1 MSEVAFHAMTPA
13 DLEAVADLTHR
24 ADPFGWTLRN
34 FSDAHASGNTLTVL
48 TVDGV
53 TSGIAAVMHVLDES
67 ELLEIAVQPAMQ
79 GRGYGKAL
87 LAQAIALARRNGA
100 VRMFLEVRESNARA
114 RKMYTSF
121 GFEETGRRKNYYPTE
136 NGREDAIL
144 MTAQLSR
151 SVPTIK
157 KIEKVTHQWR

>member
-1 MSEVAFHAMTPA
+1 MTPA

-53 TSGIAAVMHVLDES
+53 TAGIAAVMHVLDES

-87 LAQAIALARRNGA
+87 LARAIALARRNGA

-151 SVPTIK
+151 SVP
-157 KIEKVTHQWR
+157 HD

>member
-1 MSEVAFHAMTPA
+1 MTPA

-144 MTAQLSR
+144 MMAQFSR
-151 SVPTIK
+151 SVP
-157 KIEKVTHQWR
+157 HD

>member
-1 MSEVAFHAMTPA
+1 MSEVAFRAMTPA
-13 DLEAVADLTHR
+13 DLEEVADLTHR

-121 GFEETGRRKNYYPTE
+121 GFEETGRRRNYYPTE

-144 MTAQLSR
+144 MTAQFSR
-151 SVPTIK
+151 SVP
-157 KIEKVTHQWR
+157 HD

>member
-1 MSEVAFHAMTPA
+1 MSEVAFRAMTPA
-13 DLEAVADLTHR
+13 DLEVVADLTHR

-53 TSGIAAVMHVLDES
+53 TTGIAAVMHVLDES

-151 SVPTIK
+151 SVP
-157 KIEKVTHQWR
+157 HD

>member
-1 MSEVAFHAMTPA
+1 MSEVAFRAMTPA
-13 DLEAVADLTHR
+13 DLEAVADLTRR

-34 FSDAHASGNTLTVL
+34 FSDAHASGDTLTVL

-136 NGREDAIL
+136 DGREDAIL
-144 MTAQLSR
+144 MTAQFSQ
-151 SVPTIK
+151 SVP
-157 KIEKVTHQWR
+157 HD

>member
-1 MSEVAFHAMTPA
+1 MSEVAFRAMTPA

-121 GFEETGRRKNYYPTE
+121 GFEETGRRRNYYPTE

-144 MTAQLSR
+144 MTAQCSR
-151 SVPTIK
+151 SVP
-157 KIEKVTHQWR
+157 HD

>member
-1 MSEVAFHAMTPA
+1 MSEVAFRAMTPA

-34 FSDAHASGNTLTVL
+34 FSDAHASGNSLTVL

-53 TSGIAAVMHVLDES
+53 TTGIVAVMHVLDES

-136 NGREDAIL
+136 DGREDAIL
-144 MTAQLSR
+144 MTAQFSR
-151 SVPTIK
+151 SVP
-157 KIEKVTHQWR
+157 HD

>member
-1 MSEVAFHAMTPA
+1 MSEVAFRAMTPA

-67 ELLEIAVQPAMQ
+67 ELLEIAVQPTMQ

-136 NGREDAIL
+136 DGREDAIL

-151 SVPTIK
+151 SVP
-157 KIEKVTHQWR
+157 HD

>member
-1 MSEVAFHAMTPA
+1 MSEVAFRAMTPA
-13 DLEAVADLTHR
+13 DLEAVADLTRR

-67 ELLEIAVQPAMQ
+67 ELLEIAVRPAMQ

-144 MTAQLSR
+144 MTAQFSR
-151 SVPTIK
+151 SVP
-157 KIEKVTHQWR
+157 HD

>member
-1 MSEVAFHAMTPA
+1 MSEVAFRAMTPA
-13 DLEAVADLTHR
+13 DLEAVAALTHR

-53 TSGIAAVMHVLDES
+53 TAGIAAVMHVLDES

-121 GFEETGRRKNYYPTE
+121 GFEETGRRRNYYPTE

-144 MTAQLSR
+144 MTAQFSR
-151 SVPTIK
+151 SVP
-157 KIEKVTHQWR
+157 HD

>member
-1 MSEVAFHAMTPA
+1 MTPA

-24 ADPFGWTLRN
+24 ADSFGWTLRN

-121 GFEETGRRKNYYPTE
+121 GFEETGRRRNYYPTE

-151 SVPTIK
+151 SVP
-157 KIEKVTHQWR
+157 HD

>member
-1 MSEVAFHAMTPA
+1 MSEVAFRAMTPA
-13 DLEAVADLTHR
+13 DLEAVADLTRR

-48 TVDGV
+48 TVNGV

-136 NGREDAIL
+136 DGREDAIL
-144 MTAQLSR
+144 MTAQFSR
-151 SVPTIK
+151 SVP
-157 KIEKVTHQWR
+157 HD

>member
-1 MSEVAFHAMTPA
+1 MTPA

-67 ELLEIAVQPAMQ
+67 ELLEIAVQPVMQ

-121 GFEETGRRKNYYPTE
+121 GFEETGRRRNYYPTE

-144 MTAQLSR
+144 MTAQFSR
-151 SVPTIK
+151 SVP
-157 KIEKVTHQWR
+157 HD

>member
-1 MSEVAFHAMTPA
+1 MTPA

-87 LAQAIALARRNGA
+87 LAQAITLARRNGA

-136 NGREDAIL
+136 DGREDAIL

-151 SVPTIK
+151 SVP
-157 KIEKVTHQWR
+157 HD

>member
-1 MSEVAFHAMTPA
+1 MSEVAFRAMTPA

-87 LAQAIALARRNGA
+87 LAQAIALARRSGA

-121 GFEETGRRKNYYPTE
+121 GFEETGRRRNYYPTE
-136 NGREDAIL
+136 DGREDAIL
-144 MTAQLSR
+144 MTAQFSR
-151 SVPTIK
+151 SVP
-157 KIEKVTHQWR
+157 HD

>member
-1 MSEVAFHAMTPA
+1 MTPA

-87 LAQAIALARRNGA
+87 LAHAIALARRNGA

-144 MTAQLSR
+144 MTAQFSR
-151 SVPTIK
+151 SVP
-157 KIEKVTHQWR
+157 HD

>member
-1 MSEVAFHAMTPA
+1 MSEVAFRAMAPA

-79 GRGYGKAL
+79 GRGHCAGSP
-87 LAQAIALARRNGA
+87 QRR
-100 VRMFLEVRESNARA
+100 RA
-114 RKMYTSF
+114 YV
-121 GFEETGRRKNYYPTE
+121 
-136 NGREDAIL
+136 
-144 MTAQLSR
+144 SR
-151 SVPTIK
+151 SSG
-157 KIEKVTHQWR
+157 EQRACA

>member
-1 MSEVAFHAMTPA
+1 MSEVAFRAMTPA

-53 TSGIAAVMHVLDES
+53 TAGIAAVMHVLDES

-121 GFEETGRRKNYYPTE
+121 GFEETGRRRNYYPTE
-136 NGREDAIL
+136 NGWEDAIL
-144 MTAQLSR
+144 MTAQFSR
-151 SVPTIK
+151 SVP
-157 KIEKVTHQWR
+157 HD

>member
-1 MSEVAFHAMTPA
+1 MTPA
-13 DLEAVADLTHR
+13 DLEAVADLTRR

-121 GFEETGRRKNYYPTE
+121 GFEETGRRKNYYPAE

-151 SVPTIK
+151 SVP
-157 KIEKVTHQWR
+157 HD

>member
-1 MSEVAFHAMTPA
+1 MTPA
-13 DLEAVADLTHR
+13 DLEAVADLTRR

-34 FSDAHASGNTLTVL
+34 FSDASASGNTLTVL

-53 TSGIAAVMHVLDES
+53 TTGIAAVMHVLDES

-121 GFEETGRRKNYYPTE
+121 GFEETGRRRNYYPTE

-144 MTAQLSR
+144 MTAQFSR
-151 SVPTIK
+151 SVP
-157 KIEKVTHQWR
+157 HD

>member
-1 MSEVAFHAMTPA
+1 MSEVAFRAMTPA
-13 DLEAVADLTHR
+13 DLEAVADLTRR

-144 MTAQLSR
+144 MTTQLSR
-151 SVPTIK
+151 SVP
-157 KIEKVTHQWR
+157 HD

>member
-1 MSEVAFHAMTPA
+1 MSEVAFRAMTPA
-13 DLEAVADLTHR
+13 DLETVADLTHR

-87 LAQAIALARRNGA
+87 LAHAIALARRNGA

-144 MTAQLSR
+144 MTAQFSR
-151 SVPTIK
+151 SVP
-157 KIEKVTHQWR
+157 HD

>member
-1 MSEVAFHAMTPA
+1 MSEVAFRAMTPT

-121 GFEETGRRKNYYPTE
+121 GFEETGRRRNYYPTE

-144 MTAQLSR
+144 MTAQFSR
-151 SVPTIK
+151 SVP
-157 KIEKVTHQWR
+157 HD

>member
-1 MSEVAFHAMTPA
+1 MSEVAFRAMTPA
-13 DLEAVADLTHR
+13 DLEAVVDLTHR

-121 GFEETGRRKNYYPTE
+121 GFEETGRRRNYYPTE

-144 MTAQLSR
+144 MTAQFSR
-151 SVPTIK
+151 SVP
-157 KIEKVTHQWR
+157 HD

>member
-1 MSEVAFHAMTPA
+1 MSEVAFRAMTPA
-13 DLEAVADLTHR
+13 DLETVADLTHR

-34 FSDAHASGNTLTVL
+34 FSDAHA
-48 TVDGV
+48 
-53 TSGIAAVMHVLDES
+53 SGIAAVMHVLDES

-87 LAQAIALARRNGA
+87 LAHAIALARRNGA

-144 MTAQLSR
+144 MTAQFSR
-151 SVPTIK
+151 SVP
-157 KIEKVTHQWR
+157 HD

>member
-1 MSEVAFHAMTPA
+1 MTPV

-151 SVPTIK
+151 SVP
-157 KIEKVTHQWR
+157 HD

>member
-1 MSEVAFHAMTPA
+1 MSEVAFRAMTPT

-136 NGREDAIL
+136 DGREDAIL
-144 MTAQLSR
+144 MTAQFSR
-151 SVPTIK
+151 SVP
-157 KIEKVTHQWR
+157 HD

>member
-1 MSEVAFHAMTPA
+1 MTPA

-100 VRMFLEVRESNARA
+100 VRMLLEVRESNARA

-136 NGREDAIL
+136 DGREDAIL
-144 MTAQLSR
+144 MTAQFSR
-151 SVPTIK
+151 SVP
-157 KIEKVTHQWR
+157 HD

>member
-1 MSEVAFHAMTPA
+1 MTELIFRAMTPA
-13 DLEAVADLTHR
+13 DLEDAAALTHR

-144 MTAQLSR
+144 MTAQFSR
-151 SVPTIK
+151 SVP
-157 KIEKVTHQWR
+157 HD

>member
-1 MSEVAFHAMTPA
+1 MTPA
-13 DLEAVADLTHR
+13 DLEAVADLTRR

-34 FSDAHASGNTLTVL
+34 FSDANASGNTITVL

-144 MTAQLSR
+144 MTAQFSR
-151 SVPTIK
+151 SVP
-157 KIEKVTHQWR
+157 HD

>member
-1 MSEVAFHAMTPA
+1 MSEVAFRAMTPA

-67 ELLEIAVQPAMQ
+67 ELLEIAVQPTMQ

-87 LAQAIALARRNGA
+87 LAQAIAQARRNGA

-136 NGREDAIL
+136 DGREDAIL

-151 SVPTIK
+151 SVP
-157 KIEKVTHQWR
+157 HD

>member
-1 MSEVAFHAMTPA
+1 MSEVAFRAMTPA
-13 DLEAVADLTHR
+13 DLEAVAALTHR

-121 GFEETGRRKNYYPTE
+121 GFEETGRRRNYYPTE

-144 MTAQLSR
+144 MTAQFSR
-151 SVPTIK
+151 SVP
-157 KIEKVTHQWR
+157 HD

>member
-1 MSEVAFHAMTPA
+1 MTPA

-87 LAQAIALARRNGA
+87 LVQAIALARRNGA

-144 MTAQLSR
+144 MTAQFSR
-151 SVPTIK
+151 SVP
-157 KIEKVTHQWR
+157 HD

>member
-1 MSEVAFHAMTPA
+1 MTPA
-13 DLEAVADLTHR
+13 DLEAVADLTRR

-34 FSDAHASGNTLTVL
+34 FSDAHASGNTLMVL

-53 TSGIAAVMHVLDES
+53 TTGIAAVMHVLDES

-151 SVPTIK
+151 SVP
-157 KIEKVTHQWR
+157 HD

>member
-1 MSEVAFHAMTPA
+1 MSEVAFRAMTPA
-13 DLEAVADLTHR
+13 DLEAVADLTRR

-53 TSGIAAVMHVLDES
+53 TTGIAAVMHVLDES

-87 LAQAIALARRNGA
+87 LAQVIALARRNGA

-144 MTAQLSR
+144 MTAQFSR
-151 SVPTIK
+151 SVP
-157 KIEKVTHQWR
+157 HD

>member
-1 MSEVAFHAMTPA
+1 MTPE

-53 TSGIAAVMHVLDES
+53 TAGIAAVMHVLDES

-144 MTAQLSR
+144 MTAQFSR
-151 SVPTIK
+151 SVP
-157 KIEKVTHQWR
+157 HD

>member
-1 MSEVAFHAMTPA
+1 MSEVAFRAMTPA
-13 DLEAVADLTHR
+13 DLEAVADLTRR

-121 GFEETGRRKNYYPTE
+121 GFEETGRRKSYYPTE
-136 NGREDAIL
+136 DGREDAIL
-144 MTAQLSR
+144 MTAQFSR
-151 SVPTIK
+151 SVP
-157 KIEKVTHQWR
+157 HD

>member
-1 MSEVAFHAMTPA
+1 MTPA
-13 DLEAVADLTHR
+13 DLEAVADLTRR

-144 MTAQLSR
+144 MTAQISR
-151 SVPTIK
+151 SVP
-157 KIEKVTHQWR
+157 HD